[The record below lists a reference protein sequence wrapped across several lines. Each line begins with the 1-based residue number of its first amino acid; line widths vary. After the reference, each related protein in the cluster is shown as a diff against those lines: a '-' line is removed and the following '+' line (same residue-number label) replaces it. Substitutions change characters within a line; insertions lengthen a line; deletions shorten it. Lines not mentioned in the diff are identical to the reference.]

1 MIHPELLVYRMRQ
14 LASEM
19 LPMEGSNI
27 PVDICLAVAFHHRMG
42 ETLTMKGLVHELP
55 YSEAGIQ
62 HNLRDL
68 ERSGWVEVRRCSE
81 DRRVRRL
88 HPSAKLEQALNRYW
102 DTTVDMVD
110 RARHDPESLV
120 PREDPPAEPEPFI
133 KPPVMYRHSG

>member
-1 MIHPELLVYRMRQ
+1 MSHPALMCYWMRQ

-42 ETLTMKGLVHELP
+42 DTLTMKGLVYELP

-62 HNLRDL
+62 HNLREL
-68 ERSGWVEVRRCSE
+68 ERDGWIDVRRCAQ

-88 HPSAKLEQALNRYW
+88 HPSKKLEDALAKYW
-102 DTTVDMVD
+102 ETTIDMVD

-120 PREDPPAEPEPFI
+120 PRAEPPSAPEPFI
-133 KPPVMYRHSG
+133 KPPVALRDSH